1 MYISFLKSLRTS
13 MPSLI
18 KRVKAVLSGLHADLH
33 FVGNRRALYCQQIIY
48 NEKRKKSSLKDGY
61 SGKRHIGK
69 KAQREKGKRKKGT
82 SNQKA

>member
-1 MYISFLKSLRTS
+1 

-48 NEKRKKSSLKDGY
+48 NEKRKKSSPKDNRQ
-61 SGKRHIGK
+61 SK
-69 KAQREKGKRKKGT
+69 KAKYYCLYEINSRLLILIH
-82 SNQKA
+82 